1 MNVKVNPEIE
11 LPPVQTA
18 EPKGE
23 LVALEQNGGTLVSL
37 MAKMATDPNCDVEKF
52 ERLVRLS
59 IEVEK
64 LRCDEILSRQ
74 FNEAM
79 SRAQAKMSAIAK
91 DKDNSQTR
99 SKYASYAALD
109 RIVRP
114 IYTNEGFSLSFN
126 EGETAKPDYVRVLC
140 DVALG
145 GYARHYHVDMPADG
159 KGAKGG
165 DVMTRTHATGSAFT
179 YGQRNLLKLIFN
191 LATIDADDDGN
202 RAGATGNDPPVS
214 EEQAD
219 KITKLLQET
228 KTNVTKFLKWAKAE
242 SVSDIRAA
250 YFQDCVTLLEKKKAE
265 AK

>member
-1 MNVKVNPEIE
+1 
-11 LPPVQTA
+11 
-18 EPKGE
+18 
-23 LVALEQNGGTLVSL
+23 
-37 MAKMATDPNCDVEKF
+37 MAKMATDQNCDVEKF
-52 ERLVRLS
+52 ERLVRLN

-64 LRCDEILSRQ
+64 LRRDEILSQQ

-109 RIVRP
+109 KVVRP

-126 EGETAKPDYVRVLC
+126 EGETAKPEYVRVLC

-202 RAGATGNDPPVS
+202 AASFTMITAEQIEELQHVIVETGANI
-214 EEQAD
+214 QAVLKKVKVA
-219 KITKLLQET
+219 KIEDIPAKKFDSLIAAIRQWAAAQTK
-228 KTNVTKFLKWAKAE
+228 AK
-242 SVSDIRAA
+242 
-250 YFQDCVTLLEKKKAE
+250 K
-265 AK
+265 

>member
-52 ERLVRLS
+52 ERLVRLN

-64 LRCDEILSRQ
+64 LRRDEILSQQ

-114 IYTNEGFSLSFN
+114 IYTGEGFSLSFN
-126 EGETAKPDYVRVLC
+126 EGETTKPEYVRVLC

-202 RAGATGNDPPVS
+202 AAGRYDPLINDEQIERIRGLIVESGADITRFCEYAGVS
-214 EEQAD
+214 HIEE
-219 KITKLLQET
+219 ISSR
-228 KTNVTKFLKWAKAE
+228 KFN
-242 SVSDIRAA
+242 SVVAM
-250 YFQDCVTLLEKKKAE
+250 LEKKQKKGKAS
-265 AK
+265 